1 MIRARL
7 CLRGFKD
14 QQAQGL
20 ANYAGTSQRYSQRI
34 VCSEAVLRQWPLA
47 TTDISKAFLQGVTYE
62 ELAEQTGE
70 PLREVNFVLPAHC
83 IPALRRCKGFETFD
97 PRKEVLHCIKPGT
110 GCNDAPRCFS
120 MKLAR
125 TTKTKCGM

>member
-1 MIRARL
+1 MIRARV

-47 TTDISKAFLQGVTYE
+47 TTDISKTFLQGVTYE
-62 ELAEQTGE
+62 ELVKQT
-70 PLREVNFVLPAHC
+70 
-83 IPALRRCKGFETFD
+83 
-97 PRKEVLHCIKPGT
+97 
-110 GCNDAPRCFS
+110 
-120 MKLAR
+120 
-125 TTKTKCGM
+125 